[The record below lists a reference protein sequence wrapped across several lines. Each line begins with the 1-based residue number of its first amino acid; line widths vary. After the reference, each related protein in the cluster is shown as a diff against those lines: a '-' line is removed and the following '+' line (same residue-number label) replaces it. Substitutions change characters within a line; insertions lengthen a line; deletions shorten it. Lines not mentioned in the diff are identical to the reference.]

1 MPKVQT
7 SGCRKSK
14 AKPAIVLRCFSRNM
28 KREWT
33 QGEKITVSGVG
44 AVALAAIAT
53 WVLVAGFR
61 RASHLDPSA
70 KMIGPLSEPG
80 RLVGVFAA
88 SIEELRARN
97 HVTLIPASE
106 SEKTLAEIP
115 ANSYGFVFAP
125 YLAHSA
131 PDKLQMHTH
140 NDPSYFELHKLT
152 GSQTEFVGYVGSE
165 TQERLRQGLGKGE
178 KLTLYS
184 SPWPKAPN
192 LTAISLQ
199 SVKCARSW
207 DVPVRRKGGTIIL
220 FALACKAI

>member
-1 MPKVQT
+1 MPKEQPE
-7 SGCRKSK
+7 
-14 AKPAIVLRCFSRNM
+14 PAIVLRCFSRNM

-33 QGEKITVSGVG
+33 QGEKIAVWGLG

-53 WVLVAGFR
+53 WIVVEGFR
-61 RASHLDPSA
+61 HATHLDPSA
-70 KMIGPLSEPG
+70 KMIVPPASESG
-80 RLVGVFAA
+80 RTVGLFAA

-97 HVTLIPASE
+97 NVTLIPASE
-106 SEKTLAEIP
+106 SEKTLAQIP

-131 PDKLQMHTH
+131 PDKLQMYTH
-140 NDPSYFELHKLT
+140 NDPSYFEVHKLT
-152 GSQTEFVGYVGSE
+152 GNQTEFVGYVGSE
-165 TQERLRQGLGKGE
+165 TQERLRKGLGKGE

-192 LTAISLQ
+192 PTAISLR

>member
-1 MPKVQT
+1 MPKEQ
-7 SGCRKSK
+7 
-14 AKPAIVLRCFSRNM
+14 AKTAIVLRCFSQNM
-28 KREWT
+28 KREWRR
-33 QGEKITVSGVG
+33 GEKTAVWGVG
-44 AVALAAIAT
+44 IAALAAIAT
-53 WVLVAGFR
+53 WIVVPGFR
-61 RASHLDPSA
+61 HATHLDPSA
-70 KMIGPLSEPG
+70 ASKVSEPG

-97 HVTLIPASE
+97 HVTLIPASP

-125 YLAHSA
+125 YLAHST
-131 PDKLQMHTH
+131 PDKLEMYTH
-140 NDPSYFELHKLT
+140 SDPTYFEVHKLT
-152 GSQTEFVGYVGSE
+152 GSQTEFVGYVGPE
-165 TQERLRQGLGKGE
+165 TQERLRKGLGKGE

-192 LTAISLQ
+192 LTAISLR

-207 DVPVRRKGGTIIL
+207 DVAVRRKGGTITL